1 MNENNFTPYILSSIL
16 GMLLIGILVI
26 WFLNRA
32 QIKISKEKIKR
43 QEQKLE
49 FQKELLVNTVRTQEK
64 ERERIAKELH
74 DDVTSQL
81 SIIHLNLH
89 MLKER
94 LDSEPESDNLIDHI
108 ETSLK
113 NSTERTRSI
122 AHELMPSIFKKF
134 GFHHALKELAN
145 NVNLTNYIELQVE
158 NEHLLA
164 ITNQFNLLHIYRII
178 QELINNSLKYA
189 EASKLQI
196 IFESI
201 ENNFIQLSYSDNGVG
216 FNTKQ
221 QNEGLGMGNLKTR
234 IELLNGEI
242 DLQSAPGLG
251 TKVICKFPNYD

>member
-1 MNENNFTPYILSSIL
+1 MTDANITRYILFSIL
-16 GMLLIGILVI
+16 GMLIIGILVI

-32 QIKISKEKIKR
+32 QNKISNEKIKT

-49 FQKELLVNTVRTQEK
+49 FRKELLENTVRTQEN
-64 ERERIAKELH
+64 ERERISKELH

-89 MLKER
+89 MLKNKV
-94 LDSEPESDNLIDHI
+94 DNEGEVATLIDHI
-108 ETSLK
+108 ESSLK

-122 AHELMPSIFKKF
+122 AHELMPAIFKKF

-145 NVNLTNYIELQVE
+145 SVNLTNHVELKAN
-158 NEHLLA
+158 NEHLLT
-164 ITNQFNLLHIYRII
+164 ITNQFKLLHIYRIL

-189 EASKLQI
+189 QASHLI
-196 IFESI
+196 IEFSNL
-201 ENNFIQLSYSDNGVG
+201 ENNFIQLTYIDDGVG

-221 QNEGLGMGNLKTR
+221 QSEGLGMSNLKTR

-242 DLQSAPGLG
+242 LVDSSPGHG
-251 TKVICKFPNYD
+251 TNVTCKFPNYD